1 MVAVDFVPTHW
12 ACVLHILESVHAE
25 REETATQE
33 TPAASGAVGRGLGSR
48 LGGAGLTPGPSQGC
62 IPPSL
67 LMPCPA
73 PSAGCPSHPGG
84 PPLLMVRAPT
94 HPNTK
99 RPVHSIQVR
108 SPGTGVVTVRMWF
121 PQFGQ
126 GYCIGNADI
135 ILGTPLGTAWGARR
149 GKPRPHACSSLSP
162 VTTAGQPLHGLCPSA
177 GAPGSPEQLRL
188 STWAPMS
195 PCSSFPTNHQLS
207 GPRGIYLSQDT
218 LSSVAKG
225 PRRLGSSSGFE
236 LKLQLVPRTS
246 CPYIPFGVFV
256 KLSQSWFL
264 TWQFKSSGTLGKAV
278 ALKTNTKFPPPPTP
292 LTKTQKPSWCY
303 SSHLFL
309 LHLYRGTRKSVLG
322 SFKDCSRVYDLGCA
336 GKMGFE
342 FTG

>member
-1 MVAVDFVPTHW
+1 M
-12 ACVLHILESVHAE
+12 
-25 REETATQE
+25 
-33 TPAASGAVGRGLGSR
+33 
-48 LGGAGLTPGPSQGC
+48 
-62 IPPSL
+62 
-67 LMPCPA
+67 
-73 PSAGCPSHPGG
+73 
-84 PPLLMVRAPT
+84 
-94 HPNTK
+94 
-99 RPVHSIQVR
+99 
-108 SPGTGVVTVRMWF
+108 
-121 PQFGQ
+121 
-126 GYCIGNADI
+126 
-135 ILGTPLGTAWGARR
+135 GARR
-149 GKPRPHACSSLSP
+149 GKLRPHACSSLSP
-162 VTTAGQPLHGLCPSA
+162 VTTTGLCPSA

-188 STWAPMS
+188 STWAPMF

-246 CPYIPFGVFV
+246 CPYIPFEVFV

-264 TWQFKSSGTLGKAV
+264 TWPFKSSGTLGKAV
-278 ALKTNTKFPPPPTP
+278 ALKTNTKFPPPSTP